1 MIKMAGFFDLGI
13 MRAQRELALDDVPVQ
28 GALPAWLRGTLV
40 RNGPGAFEVGD
51 RAYRHWFDGLAM
63 LHRFSFADGRVSY
76 ANKFLDAATYRKT
89 SEQGRISYR
98 EFATDPCPSLFGR
111 FQTIFT
117 PKTPL
122 GVNPKV
128 AIGKIAG
135 EAMALGETPMQV
147 SFDVRT
153 LQTAGVYDFT
163 HNGHVTT
170 AHPQTDVA
178 TGDAFNLSI
187 QFSAINQYQIVKL
200 LPRGKSAVMAKTLVR
215 KPAYLHSFGMSD
227 RYFMIAEFPY
237 VVDTL
242 ELLMSG
248 RPFIENFK
256 WQPQQGTTFLIFD
269 RNDGSLVKRVEAEP
283 FFAFHHINAQDRDGE
298 VVLDIAAYDD
308 AEIVSSFYLHRLSNP
323 NMALPHGHLRRYRV
337 PLSGGDATRET
348 ISSECVELPR
358 YDQDRLNARPYQFL
372 YAMSMKQ
379 DAPAGMYNQ
388 LVKLNVQSG
397 AARHWHAAG
406 CWPGEGVFVRRLN
419 AQAEDDGV
427 VLSIVLD
434 STKRESFLLVLDA
447 QSFTEIAR
455 ATLPEPVLL
464 GFHSEFF
471 NESDEAAGAP
481 IAKMERA

>member
-1 MIKMAGFFDLGI
+1 MAGFFDLGI

-28 GALPAWLRGTLV
+28 GAWPAWLRGTLV
-40 RNGPGAFEVGD
+40 RNGPGTFEVGD

-63 LHRFSFADGRVSY
+63 LHRFSFVDGRVSY

-89 SEQGRISYR
+89 SEQGKISYR

-135 EAMALGETPMQV
+135 EAVALGETPMQV

-170 AHPQTDVA
+170 AHPQTDVS

-187 QFSAINQYQIVKL
+187 QFSAINQYHIVKL
-200 LPRGKSAVMAKTLVR
+200 LPRGKSAVAAKTLVR
-215 KPAYLHSFGMSD
+215 KPAYLHSFGMSE
-227 RYFMIAEFPY
+227 RYFIIAEFPY
-237 VVDTL
+237 VVGTL
-242 ELLMSG
+242 ELLLSG

-256 WQPQQGTTFLIFD
+256 WQPQQGSAFLIFD
-269 RNDGSLVKRVEAEP
+269 RNDGALVKRVEAEP
-283 FFAFHHINAQDRDGE
+283 FFAFHHINAQDQDGE
-298 VVLDIAAYDD
+298 LVLDIAAYDD
-308 AEIVSSFYLHRLSNP
+308 ADIVSAFYLHRLSNP

-337 PLSGGDATRET
+337 PLNAGDATCET
-348 ISSECVELPR
+348 ISSACIELPR
-358 YDQDRLNARPYQFL
+358 YDQDRLNAKPYQFL
-372 YAMSMKQ
+372 YAMSMQQ

-388 LVKLNVQSG
+388 LVKLDVQSG
-397 AARHWHAAG
+397 AAKRWHEAG
-406 CWPGEGVFVRRLN
+406 CWPGEGVFVRRPH
-419 AQAEDDGV
+419 AQTEDDGV

-434 STKRESFLLVLDA
+434 SDKRESFLLALDA

-471 NESDEAAGAP
+471 NEGDAVAGAP
-481 IAKMERA
+481 IPQTERA

>member
-1 MIKMAGFFDLGI
+1 MAGFYDLGI
-13 MRAQRELALDDVPVQ
+13 MSAQRELTLDDVPVQ
-28 GALPAWLRGTLV
+28 GAWPAWLRGTLV
-40 RNGPGAFEVGD
+40 RNGPGAFEVGA

-63 LHRFSFADGRVSY
+63 LHRFSFADGHVSY
-76 ANKFLDAATYRKT
+76 ANKFLDAATYRK
-89 SEQGRISYR
+89 SIEAGRISYR

-111 FQTIFT
+111 FKTIFS

-153 LQTAGVYDFT
+153 LQTAGVYDYT
-163 HNGHVTT
+163 ANGHVTT
-170 AHPQTDVA
+170 AHPQTDAA

-200 LPRGKSAVMAKTLVR
+200 LPHGKSAVMAKTLVR

-227 RYFMIAEFPY
+227 RYFIIAEFPY

-242 ELLMSG
+242 ELLLSG

-256 WQPQQGTTFLIFD
+256 WQPQAGATFLIFD

-283 FFAFHHINAQDRDGE
+283 FFSFHHINAQDRDGE
-298 VVLDIAAYDD
+298 IVLDIAAYND

-323 NMALPHGHLRRYRV
+323 NMALPQGRLRRYRV
-337 PLSGGDATRET
+337 PLNGGHATCET
-348 ISSECVELPR
+348 ISRECIELPR
-358 YDQDRLNARPYQFL
+358 YDQERLNARPYRFL
-372 YAMSMKQ
+372 YAMGMRQ
-379 DAPAGMYNQ
+379 DKPAGMYNQ
-388 LVKLNVQSG
+388 LVKLDVSNG
-397 AARHWHAAG
+397 AAKHWHEVG
-406 CWPGEGVFVRRLN
+406 CWPGEGMFVRRPGAL
-419 AQAEDDGV
+419 AEDDGV

-434 STKRESFLLVLDA
+434 SAKRESFLLALDA
-447 QSFTEIAR
+447 QSFTEVAR

-471 NESDEAAGAP
+471 SEGEAGVMASAP
-481 IAKMERA
+481 LPQMERA

>member
-1 MIKMAGFFDLGI
+1 MASFYDLGI
-13 MRAQRELALDDVPVQ
+13 MSRQRELTLDDVPVQ
-28 GALPAWLRGTLV
+28 GTLPAWLRGTLV
-40 RNGPGAFEVGD
+40 RNGPGAFEVGA

-63 LHRFSFADGRVSY
+63 LHRFSIADGRVSY
-76 ANKFLDAATYRKT
+76 ANKFLDAATCRKSNET
-89 SEQGRISYR
+89 GKISYR

-147 SFDVRT
+147 SFDVHT

-163 HNGHVTT
+163 QNGHVTT
-170 AHPQTDVA
+170 AHPQTDST

-200 LPRGKSAVMAKTLVR
+200 MPRGKSALLAKTLVC
-215 KPAYLHSFGMSD
+215 KPAYLHSFGMSE
-227 RYFMIAEFPY
+227 RYFIIAEFPY

-242 ELLMSG
+242 ELLLSG

-256 WQPQQGTTFLIFD
+256 WLPKQGAAFLIFD
-269 RNDGSLVKRVEAEP
+269 RNDGSLVRRVEADP

-298 VVLDIAAYDD
+298 IVLDIAAYDD
-308 AEIVSSFYLHRLSNP
+308 AEIVSSFYLYRLSNP
-323 NMALPHGHLRRYRV
+323 DMALPHGRLRRYRV
-337 PLSGGDATRET
+337 PLRGGKATFET
-348 ISSECVELPR
+348 ISDACVELPR
-358 YDQDRLNARPYQFL
+358 YDQERLNARPYQFL
-372 YAMSMKQ
+372 YAMSMQ
-379 DAPAGMYNQ
+379 PDAPAGMYNQ
-388 LVKLNVQSG
+388 LVKLDVHSG
-397 AARHWHAAG
+397 VEKCWHAAG
-406 CWPGEGVFVRRLN
+406 CWPGEGVFVRRPD
-419 AQAEDDGV
+419 AIAEDDGV
-427 VLSIVLD
+427 LLSIVLD
-434 STKRESFLLVLDA
+434 SVKRKSFLLALDA

-471 NESDEAAGAP
+471 SEGDADAVAGTP
-481 IAKMERA
+481 IPQTEQT

>member
-1 MIKMAGFFDLGI
+1 MASFFDLGI
-13 MRAQRELALDDVPVQ
+13 MSAQRELSLDDVPVQ

-63 LHRFSFADGRVSY
+63 LHRFSFANGRVSY
-76 ANKFLDAATYRKT
+76 ANKFLDAATNRKT
-89 SEQGRISYR
+89 FEQGKISYR

-111 FQTIFT
+111 FQTIFS

-153 LQTAGVYDFT
+153 LQTAGVYDYT

-200 LPRGKSAVMAKTLVR
+200 LPRGKSAVAAKTLVR

-227 RYFMIAEFPY
+227 RYFIIAEFPF

-256 WQPQQGTTFLIFD
+256 WQPQQGATLLIFD
-269 RNDGSLVKRVEAEP
+269 RNDGRLVTRVETEP
-283 FFAFHHINAQDRDGE
+283 YFAFHHINAQDRAGE
-298 VVLDIAAYDD
+298 IVLDIAAYDD
-308 AEIVSSFYLHRLSNP
+308 ADIVSSFYLHRLSNP
-323 NMALPHGHLRRYRV
+323 NMALPLGHLRRYRV
-337 PLSGGDATRET
+337 PLNGKRATHET

-358 YDQDRLNARPYQFL
+358 YDQERLNARPYQFL
-372 YAMSMKQ
+372 YAMSMRQ

-388 LVKLNVQSG
+388 LVKLDVQSG
-397 AARHWHAAG
+397 AVKRWHEAG
-406 CWPGEGVFVRRLN
+406 CWPGEAVFVRRPD
-419 AQAEDDGV
+419 AQSEDDGV

-434 STKRESFLLVLDA
+434 SDKRESFLLALDA

-471 NESDEAAGAP
+471 EEVVVGARDGTP
-481 IAKMERA
+481 LAQVERA